1 MKLNLLPT
9 HVSKEGQSK
18 VAWVAS
24 GLMVVGAIAVGA
36 YAMFW
41 SNQELTAAKDRAAK
55 YKTNYD
61 TAVATAKKADDI
73 MAGSVVIDRNLK
85 LANAML
91 KHNTVYPD
99 LYRDVL
105 SYVPTF
111 FRVTD
116 VTATSL
122 GPGLC
127 TVSLTGVIQT
137 YQQYADIMLAML
149 RIPGAT
155 NVTRAGFADV
165 RPVVPALNDGDQR
178 GLPVRP
184 GESNL
189 PSDPMARL
197 EEMIARAE
205 SAPRGFVGAEGFG
218 VPDATRKGAMPDWSV
233 ITLVVTINRDIQTPD
248 PEATLRAQGGASNSP
263 APGGG
268 GGPGNT
274 TPTPSG
280 PAPGPAGP
288 NNRRGVGGDNA
299 D

>member
-24 GLMVVGAIAVGA
+24 GLMVVGAIAAGA
-36 YAMFW
+36 YAMIW
-41 SNQELTAAKDRAAK
+41 SNQELALAKDRESK
-55 YKTNYD
+55 NKVYYD
-61 TAVATAKKADDI
+61 TAVATSKKADDI
-73 MAGSVVIDRNLK
+73 MAGSVVVDRNLK

-91 KHNTVYPD
+91 KHNAAYPD

-105 SYVPTF
+105 THVPTF

-122 GPGLC
+122 GAGLC
-127 TVSLTGVIQT
+127 TVSLTGVIET

-155 NVTRAGFADV
+155 NVTRAGFTDV
-165 RPVVPALNDGDQR
+165 RPVVPPLNEADQTGR
-178 GLPVRP
+178 PVRP
-184 GESNL
+184 GEANL
-189 PSDPMARL
+189 PTDPRARL

-205 SAPRGFVGAEGFG
+205 SAPRGFLGAEGFG
-218 VPDATRKGAMPDWSV
+218 TPDATRKGAMPDWSQ
-233 ITLVVTINRDIQTPD
+233 ITLVVTLNRDIQTPD
-248 PEATLRAQGGASNSP
+248 PEATLRAQGGASANP
-263 APGGG
+263 APSGTGGTAPS
-268 GGPGNT
+268 PG
-274 TPTPSG
+274 G

-288 NNRRGVGGDNA
+288 GPNRRGGAGGEDA